1 MSELWRNLVPLVV
14 ASAIVP
20 APLVVTILLLR
31 SSAATAGAWVAG
43 MTVVRLLQGLV
54 FGVILSDATTA
65 DTAAGREAV
74 FAVVLLV
81 LSVTLFVTAAKQ
93 LLGGDDPDA
102 PPPRW
107 MAAVES
113 VGTGKAF
120 ALGAGL
126 VGVNAKLWVFTLGAI
141 AAIEEAHEGRHA
153 GVVSYVAFVALVLA
167 PQLAALAFALAAP
180 ARARRALD
188 RIAGWLRRH
197 NRTIVIAISLVFG
210 TWFLVKALRGL
221 GVF

>member
-1 MSELWRNLVPLVV
+1 MSELWRNLVPLAV
-14 ASAIVP
+14 AGAIVP
-20 APLVVTILLLR
+20 APFVVTILLLR
-31 SSAATAGAWVAG
+31 TSLASAGAWIAG

-54 FGVILSDATTA
+54 FGVILSDATTVE
-65 DTAAGREAV
+65 TAAGRETV
-74 FAVVLLV
+74 FSAVLLV

-93 LLGGDDPDA
+93 LAGGDDPDA
-102 PPPRW
+102 PPPKW

-113 VGTGKAF
+113 IGTGKAF

-126 VGVNAKLWVFTLGAI
+126 VAINAKLWVFTLGAI

-153 GVVSYVAFVALVLA
+153 GVVSYLVFVALVLA
-167 PQLAALAFALAAP
+167 PQLAALAYALVAP

-188 RIAGWLRRH
+188 EIADWLRRH
-197 NRTIVIAISLVFG
+197 NRAIVVAVSLVFG

-221 GVF
+221 GVM

>member
-14 ASAIVP
+14 ASAVVP
-20 APLVVTILLLR
+20 SPFVVTILLLR
-31 SSAATAGAWVAG
+31 TSARVAGAWVAG
-43 MTVVRLLQGLV
+43 MTVVRLLQGLL
-54 FGVILSDATTA
+54 FGVILSDATAAETP
-65 DTAAGREAV
+65 AGRETV
-74 FAVVLLV
+74 FSAVLLV

-113 VGTGKAF
+113 VGAGKAF

-126 VGVNAKLWVFTLGAI
+126 VAINAKLWVFTLGAI

-153 GVVSYVAFVALVLA
+153 GVVSYLAFVALVLA
-167 PQLAALAFALAAP
+167 PQLAALAFALAVP

-188 RIAGWLRRH
+188 RIAEWLRRH

-221 GVF
+221 GVV

>member
-43 MTVVRLLQGLV
+43 MTVARLLQGLV

-65 DTAAGREAV
+65 ETPAGRETV
-74 FAVVLLV
+74 FSVVLLV

-93 LLGGDDPDA
+93 LLGDDPDA
-102 PPPRW
+102 PPPKW
-107 MAAVES
+107 MAMVDS
-113 VGTGKAF
+113 VGTGRAF

-126 VGVNAKLWVFTLGAI
+126 VSINAKLWVFTLGAI

-153 GVVSYVAFVALVLA
+153 GVVSYVAFVALALS

-180 ARARRALD
+180 ARARSALD
-188 RIAGWLRRH
+188 RIADRLRRH
-197 NRTIVIAISLVFG
+197 NRTIVIAVSLLFG
-210 TWFLVKALRGL
+210 TWFLVKSLRGL
-221 GVF
+221 GVV